1 MFKRLSNALLAA
13 AASIVVLACAIP
25 ATTLDAQWVNPD
37 DAGRKAVR
45 NVLVMGAV
53 RDATNRRLFEDRMVA
68 SLTAAGVKA
77 VPSYKFIPEAGPV
90 SEERLRRAVAE
101 AGVSHAMVTRISNV
115 STQVSVSPGMVMGP
129 GWGPGWGPAGGPG
142 WGGGWGGFSRLSQL
156 DVGDDNSDASD
167 DNAERPC
174 RHAPVRREE
183 CRGAVVGGHDHIAW
197 FRLRPAD
204 HRSVCPADHHDDD
217 ERRRDLTPARSAAGI
232 GIKGPFPRRQAIPPD
247 RLWRQRGRRFGT
259 GAPLAL
265 VAASRALPPGD
276 YCATVVPSCLLVSSF
291 A

>member
-77 VPSYKFIPEAGPV
+77 VQSYKFIPEAGPV

-101 AGVSHAMVTRISNV
+101 GVLDGGRPEVPGGAGVGAGFTVITTRC
-115 STQVSVSPGMVMGP
+115 G
-129 GWGPGWGPAGGPG
+129 
-142 WGGGWGGFSRLSQL
+142 
-156 DVGDDNSDASD
+156 
-167 DNAERPC
+167 
-174 RHAPVRREE
+174 
-183 CRGAVVGGHDHIAW
+183 
-197 FRLRPAD
+197 
-204 HRSVCPADHHDDD
+204 
-217 ERRRDLTPARSAAGI
+217 
-232 GIKGPFPRRQAIPPD
+232 RRQ
-247 RLWRQRGRRFGT
+247 LRRK
-259 GAPLAL
+259 
-265 VAASRALPPGD
+265 
-276 YCATVVPSCLLVSSF
+276 
-291 A
+291 